1 MRLVSREE
9 YDSDKQNFEKKMLK
23 MLTKRYLILLRQL
36 KKTDYHTKIKEI
48 EDKIPSID
56 GLVATAL
63 NAKAGKIEVKIS
75 NHCY

>member
-1 MRLVSREE
+1 
-9 YDSDKQNFEKKMLK
+9 MLN
-23 MLTKRYLILLRQL
+23 KRYLILLRQL
-36 KKTDYHTKIKEI
+36 KKTDYHTKVKEI
-48 EDKIPSID
+48 EDKVPSID

>member
-1 MRLVSREE
+1 MRLVSKEE
-9 YDSDKQNFEKKMLK
+9 YDSDKQNFGKKMLK

-36 KKTDYHTKIKEI
+36 KKTDYHIKIKEI
-48 EDKIPSID
+48 EDKVPSID
-56 GLVATAL
+56 DLVATAL